1 MSHSHLPVDLTPAA
15 ITVLVSA
22 LVASISVF
30 YAITSFR
37 RRVRDLRELGRV
49 VKQVQAAA
57 AKVRTACAELA
68 TGSAAVAHGASEQAV
83 RLLESSTS
91 LEELR
96 AMVGRSDDNG
106 TAANNLCG
114 LVGRSVGDVRQ
125 AMNRLNEAVQTR
137 AQAVNGVLVHI
148 REISTQTGLLAV
160 NAGLEATRAGEAGR
174 GFGVVA
180 VEVGQLANDAR
191 GRTQHIS
198 SLVAASRESA
208 DLGAQLARGVDQAL
222 QATLAQMDEITRLV
236 EAIVKAGREQ
246 ARGMGEISRTVTE
259 MDTATQST
267 AASAEEMARNAV
279 GLEQL
284 ADTLDQAVSGL
295 SHLINASDSG
305 STLPIA
311 VQPTTTRRIPT
322 AAKNLTGI
330 QPKPPT
336 RTVTKVPV
344 SGLKRD
350 PDEDSF
356 WGVLKKRP
364 TTQGV
369 DGPHKTGS
377 PDNKSSAA
385 PDRSDDSGVDFV
397 PFTGREDEQ

>member
-1 MSHSHLPVDLTPAA
+1 MSPDPAVV
-15 ITVLVSA
+15 IVLVSV
-22 LVASISVF
+22 LVAIISAS
-30 YAITSFR
+30 YAVSSYR
-37 RRVRDLRELGRV
+37 RRSRELVELAGV
-49 VKQVQAAA
+49 VEQVQAAA

-68 TGSAAVAHGASEQAV
+68 TGSAAVARGASDQAV

-106 TAANNLCG
+106 TAANHLCG
-114 LVGRSVGDVRQ
+114 QVGRSVGDVRQ
-125 AMNRLNEAVQTR
+125 AMNRLNDAVKEIQTR

-180 VEVGQLANDAR
+180 IEVGQLANDAR

-198 SLVAASRESA
+198 SLIAASRESA

-267 AASAEEMARNAV
+267 AASAEEMARNAA
-279 GLEQL
+279 GLEGL
-284 ADTLDQAVSGL
+284 ADTLDQTVSGL
-295 SHLINASDSG
+295 SQMIN
-305 STLPIA
+305 PK
-311 VQPTTTRRIPT
+311 VQPASEPVPAAPITTRS
-322 AAKNLTGI
+322 NLTGTQRATI
-330 QPKPPT
+330 KATAKAPAK
-336 RTVTKVPV
+336 
-344 SGLKRD
+344 GLIRD
-350 PDEDSF
+350 SDEDSF
-356 WGVLKKRP
+356 WGSPKKSAPPGGGDR
-364 TTQGV
+364 GV
-369 DGPHKTGS
+369 DG
-377 PDNKSSAA
+377 
-385 PDRSDDSGVDFV
+385 SGEFV
-397 PFTGREDEQ
+397 PFTDREEEP